1 MAHFLNM
8 NAREKDLIAAQNKT
22 CDDES
27 EIATPY
33 PDHCFYIEVYMF
45 INLISL
51 YFECLFVW
59 SIKPANWPQAA
70 AISLP
75 LVVRTVTE

>member
-8 NAREKDLIAAQNKT
+8 NAREKDLTAIQNRT
-22 CDDES
+22 YATVS
-27 EIATPY
+27 EIAITC
-33 PDHCFYIEVYMF
+33 PDPFLYIEVYMF
-45 INLISL
+45 VNLISL

-59 SIKPANWPQAA
+59 PIKPANWPQAA

>member
-8 NAREKDLIAAQNKT
+8 NAREKDLTAVQNKT
-22 CDDES
+22 YAAES
-27 EIATPY
+27 EIATTC
-33 PDHCFYIEVYMF
+33 PDPFLCIEVYMF
-45 INLISL
+45 VNLISL
-51 YFECLFVW
+51 YFGYLFFW
-59 SIKPANWPQAA
+59 STKPANWPQAA

>member
-8 NAREKDLIAAQNKT
+8 NAREKDLTAVQNKT
-22 CDDES
+22 YAAGS

-33 PDHCFYIEVYMF
+33 PDPCFYIEIYMF
-45 INLISL
+45 VNLISL

-59 SIKPANWPQAA
+59 STKPANWPQAA

>member
-8 NAREKDLIAAQNKT
+8 NAREKDLTAVQNKT
-22 CDDES
+22 YAAES
-27 EIATPY
+27 EIATTCPGPY
-33 PDHCFYIEVYMF
+33 LYIEVYMF
-45 INLISL
+45 VNLISL

-59 SIKPANWPQAA
+59 PIKPANWPQAA

>member
-8 NAREKDLIAAQNKT
+8 NAREKDLTAVQNKT
-22 CDDES
+22 YAAES
-27 EIATPY
+27 EIATTC
-33 PDHCFYIEVYMF
+33 PDPFLCIEVYMF
-45 INLISL
+45 VNLISL